1 LNKLQKILI
10 LIGIFF
16 LNPISA
22 EDINENVKKI
32 INEESADILVKN
44 LNQHFITNFPSERQ
58 LCEKNL
64 ITIINNRS
72 LSFLK
77 ESEKIQSIDNKKS
90 LKMHANK
97 MKSMAPV
104 FARAGC
110 LVKYRFELEKIL
122 YGSFH
127 ESEETILFQ
136 KASQLNLNEPKKL
149 LIIHALSKDHNTWIK
164 DNLDL
169 EDKSE
174 RERRNNGFN
183 EVLNSIAG
191 FYINNSS
198 LGCKKKSANSEVFL
212 CN

>member
-1 LNKLQKILI
+1 MNKLQKILI
-10 LIGIFF
+10 LVGIFF

-122 YGSFH
+122 YDSFH
-127 ESEETILFQ
+127 SIEETILFQ
-136 KASQLNLNEPKKL
+136 RASQLKLNKSKKMLINRAL
-149 LIIHALSKDHNTWIK
+149 LNDHNTWIK

-169 EDKSE
+169 DNEVE

-183 EVLNSIAG
+183 SVLNTIAG

-198 LGCKKKSANSEVFL
+198 LGCKRISTNSETFT